1 MVARLWKA
9 GLCVVVLA
17 VLAAPSTWA
26 EVKIATGANGRK
38 VIFNESVAQ
47 HARRFA
53 SHLLPIPDT
62 DLEPLIMHYSEAQS
76 LDPKLVR
83 AVIQAESGY
92 NRKALSNKGAM
103 GLMQLMPETASLLN
117 VRHPYDPDENLRGG
131 TAYLRTLLDRFAG
144 RTELAVAAYNAGPG
158 AVEKHRG
165 IPPYLETREYVRR
178 VLSLFRGDEPAMTM
192 SATQG
197 PAVMPGRRKPYIIRN
212 SQNQIVITTA
222 IGGQR

>member
-1 MVARLWKA
+1 MAR
-9 GLCVVVLA
+9 
-17 VLAAPSTWA
+17 A
-26 EVKIATGANGRK
+26 EVKITIGADGHK
-38 VIFNESVAQ
+38 IIYNESLAQ

-53 SHLLPIPDT
+53 SHLLPVPDT
-62 DLEPLIMHYSEAQS
+62 DLEPLIMHYSAAQN

-131 TAYLRTLLDRFAG
+131 TAYLRALIDRFAG
-144 RTELAVAAYNAGPG
+144 RLELAVAAYNAGPG

-165 IPPYLETREYVRR
+165 VPPYQETREYVNR
-178 VLSLFRGDEPAMTM
+178 VLSLVRGDEPYMAMT
-192 SATQG
+192 ATKA
-197 PAVMPGRRKPYIIRN
+197 PAIDPGRRKPYIIRN

-222 IGGQR
+222 LGGQR

>member
-1 MVARLWKA
+1 MANLWKRGTCA
-9 GLCVVVLA
+9 LALCVLLA
-17 VLAAPSTWA
+17 PQARA
-26 EVKIATGANGRK
+26 EVKIVVGANGRK

-53 SHLLPIPDT
+53 SHLLPVPDT
-62 DLEPLIMHYSEAQS
+62 DLEPLIVHYSEARS

-117 VRHPYDPDENLRGG
+117 VRHPYDPEENLRGG
-131 TAYLRTLLDRFAG
+131 TAYLRALIDRFAG
-144 RTELAVAAYNAGPG
+144 RVELAVAAYNAGPG

-178 VLSLFRGDEPAMTM
+178 VLALFRGDEPSTAL
-192 SATQG
+192 SASQG
-197 PAVMPGRRKPYIIRN
+197 PAVMAGHRKPYIIRN